1 MGEVDFG
8 LTHLH
13 LASDSA
19 VVAGA
24 AAGDITVTGIKFL
37 PTDALVMVQRID
49 AAGANLVGEFEI
61 TADDTIN
68 NAGGT
73 DTTLFLLLVTW
84 NRANPVGGPDL
95 GRV

>member
-1 MGEVDFG
+1 METDFG
-8 LTHLH
+8 LTHLN
-13 LASDSA
+13 LAQDSA
-19 VVAGA
+19 VIAGA
-24 AAGDITVTGIKFL
+24 AAGDLTVTGIRFL

-61 TADDTIN
+61 TAADTIN

-73 DTTLFLLLVTW
+73 DTTGFLLLVKW